1 MDNPR
6 PEKVAVVNEVRDRIS
21 AAEAVVLTDYRG
33 LDVPA
38 LADLRRQLR
47 EAGGDYKVYKNTL
60 TRFAARKLDL
70 DLDDMLVGPTALA
83 FVSTR
88 EDGTPGD
95 AVSLAKALC
104 RYAETSE
111 FLSVKGGVL
120 DGQVLTAGEVGALS
134 KLGTRDEILAELAG
148 LLEAPLAEMAALL
161 EAPLVEMAG
170 LLDAPLVETAGL
182 LEALAEEDRSTTKK
196 NEE

>member
-1 MDNPR
+1 MENPR

-21 AAEAVVLTDYRG
+21 AAEAVVITDYRG

-38 LADLRRQLR
+38 MADLRRQLR
-47 EAGGDYKVYKNTL
+47 DAGGEYKVYKNTL
-60 TRFAARKLDL
+60 TRFAAQELKLDL
-70 DLDDMLVGPTALA
+70 DDVLVGPTALA
-83 FVSTR
+83 FVDTR
-88 EDGTPGD
+88 DDGTPGD

-104 RYAETSE
+104 QYADDSS
-111 FLSVKGGVL
+111 FLSIKGGVL
-120 DGQVLTAGEVGALS
+120 DGQVLSPEDVTALS
-134 KLGTRDEILAELAG
+134 KLGTRTEILAEIVG

-182 LEALAEEDRSTTKK
+182 LEALGDKQGALA
-196 NEE
+196 

>member
-1 MDNPR
+1 MENPR
-6 PEKVAVVNEVRDRIS
+6 PEKVAVVDEVRERIS
-21 AAEAVVLTDYRG
+21 STEAVVITDYRG

-60 TRFAARKLDL
+60 TRFAARELSLDL
-70 DLDDMLVGPTALA
+70 DEVLVGPTALA
-83 FVSTR
+83 FVGAR
-88 EDGTPGD
+88 DDGTPGD

-104 RYAETSE
+104 QYAEDSS
-111 FLSVKGGVL
+111 FLSIKGGVL
-120 DGQVLTAGEVGALS
+120 DGRVISADEVSALS
-134 KLGTRDEILAELAG
+134 KLGTRTEILAEVLG
-148 LLEAPLAEMAALL
+148 LLEAPMVEMAGLL

-182 LEALAEEDRSTTKK
+182 LEALDAKGGGGA
-196 NEE
+196 

>member
-1 MDNPR
+1 MENPR

-21 AAEAVVLTDYRG
+21 AAEAVVITDYRG

-38 LADLRRQLR
+38 MADLRRQLR
-47 EAGGDYKVYKNTL
+47 DAGGDYKVYKNTL
-60 TRFAARKLDL
+60 TRFAAQELKLDL
-70 DLDDMLVGPTALA
+70 DDVLVGPTALA
-83 FVSTR
+83 FVDTR
-88 EDGTPGD
+88 DDGTPGD

-104 RYAETSE
+104 QYADDSS
-111 FLSVKGGVL
+111 FLSIKGGVL
-120 DGQVLTAGEVGALS
+120 DGQVLSPEDVIALS
-134 KLGTRDEILAELAG
+134 KLGTRTEILAEIVG

-182 LEALAEEDRSTTKK
+182 LEALGDKQGAAA
-196 NEE
+196 